1 MSGYREVIEVVGTAV
16 EIAGVAIMVIGATIA
31 TGRFLL
37 VRSGGTIKA
46 YRLCRQDVGRAILL
60 GLEFLV
66 AGDIIDTVVVDPTL
80 DSVIVLGLIILIRTF
95 LSFTLHLEV
104 EHRWP
109 WQHSPD
115 EETIHHPSAPKDEV

>member
-1 MSGYREVIEVVGTAV
+1 MAHFREVIEIVGTAV
-16 EIAGVAIMVIGATIA
+16 EVAGVAIMVVGATIA
-31 TGRFLL
+31 MIRFLFL
-37 VRSGGTIKA
+37 RGSITVNA

-80 DSVIVLGLIILIRTF
+80 DSVIVLGLIVLIRTF

-109 WQHSPD
+109 WQHSEAED
-115 EETIHHPSAPKDEV
+115 AAHHPPPSKV